1 MAVCSFGGA
10 LVRGGSCRLAVSLL
24 LVLSCYF
31 SGILFQGYGRGVFVV
46 DWLWLFIL
54 RNIGVL
60 QFTGGG
66 GFGSTA

>member
-1 MAVCSFGGA
+1 
-10 LVRGGSCRLAVSLL
+10 
-24 LVLSCYF
+24 
-31 SGILFQGYGRGVFVV
+31 V

>member
-1 MAVCSFGGA
+1 MVLATVVLMAVF
-10 LVRGGSCRLAVSLL
+10 L
-24 LVLSCYF
+24 
-31 SGILFQGYGRGVFVV
+31 FVV

-54 RNIGVL
+54 RIIGVL